1 MALAAGTR
9 LGPYE
14 IRGLLGAGGM
24 GEVYRAFD
32 PRLGREV
39 AIKVLPEEVGSDP
52 ERLARFEREARAVAA
67 LNHPNILTVFDV
79 GLPHSTDV
87 ASTATA
93 PYVVTELLE
102 GETLRELVS
111 RRTPTQRQVLSF
123 AVQVAHGLDAAHAK
137 GIVHRDLKPEN
148 VFVTTDGRVK
158 LLDFG
163 LARLVDRGAA
173 DSLEPTAAS
182 PTEAGQMLGTL
193 GYMSPEQ
200 VRGLAVDA
208 RTDVFSLGVV
218 LYELL
223 GGKHPF
229 RRETAVATLTA
240 ILEETPT
247 PLSVVVP
254 AISASLQRIVGRC
267 LEKAPE
273 DRITSAHDLAV
284 ALEAIQAEPAGA
296 ALVPVL
302 EERSPYPGLRS
313 FREEDASCF
322 FGREGEIEALW
333 ARLRERRLLAVIG
346 PSGAGKTSF
355 VRAGVVATRPSGW
368 AALVT
373 TPGTSPLLMLGQTLG
388 PELASDPQALRQLA
402 RFEDPEAAFE
412 VVLRW
417 RKSHAEALL
426 VVDQLEEL
434 FTLNPKE
441 AQARFAAFLGRLAKD
456 GDVHVLL
463 SLRDDFLMR
472 CGEHEALVRV
482 FTELTPLLPMSR
494 DALRRALVEPAKRE
508 GHRFEDDSLV
518 EEMVDSVE
526 GARGALPL
534 LAFAVARLWE
544 KRDRERKLLTR
555 QAYEEIGGVAGALA
569 QHAEAAMDTI
579 GLERHVVV
587 REIFRNLVT
596 AEGTRAVMDREEL
609 LSVFPERKVAEEVL
623 RQLVEERLL
632 TTYEVEGAEG
642 EPSHHRVEVVHESLL
657 KAWPRLVRW
666 QMQDEEGAVLR
677 DQLKQ
682 AAHLWEEKGRSP
694 DVLWSG
700 TAFRE
705 FELWRERYAGKLTAL
720 EEDFARS
727 MTERARRRRRLRRLA
742 VGSVVTAAVVVA
754 TVTGLLWRR
763 SELARDRAQAEALRA
778 EASKLIALG
787 RAEGDRYPTAA
798 VAYGRKSLEVADT
811 PAGRRFVV
819 DALWRS
825 PTARILPL
833 GKETVWRAD
842 FSPDGRWLA
851 AFPISGHLLLFE
863 DDGRPARVF
872 QGQPQTGYSPGIRFT
887 PDGGAVLARTPE
899 EPRVHMYSVP
909 DGREIRRFEPEPPV
923 GDGAMPRPRP
933 GPPNFLV
940 KMTPLPQGILF
951 QWAPLRDG
959 VPVPPAPGLREPF
972 GIWPYDGGP
981 PTLVG
986 SLRYQARAMAVDPQ
1000 GSRFLLRRG
1009 RHLIVRP
1016 LVGGADDTLETPVV
1030 ALDEKDPIG
1039 LHGFDPQGERIWST
1053 DVKEGAGRL
1062 RVWSL
1067 GRGASP
1073 EPRVFSMPNPEG
1085 AFSPAWDPTG
1095 SQLAWG
1101 SSAEKAVWL
1110 WDLAGPPD
1118 AAPVVLLR
1126 PDVDMTVQG
1135 LFSPRDDW
1143 LVVANQDTLT
1153 FWPLDHPRVRVL
1165 AGHVSLVN
1173 RLVFARDSLSLLS
1186 CGMDGARLWPL
1197 RAGSGG
1203 MRRIAPGF
1211 RGRCYDLAPAPD
1223 GEQLLLVGPFGGW
1236 LASSLD
1242 GEGRRLWEEESIPYA
1257 TNAAAWDASGRR
1269 VAIGSSYTIAQ
1280 PNAIGL
1286 FHLEN
1291 GNERR
1296 ISLAPSG
1303 ETGTGFD
1310 WGVACLAFSPEGRLL
1325 AGGSGG
1331 LRWIDPNTGA
1341 SEWILRLPKEV
1352 AAGFALSADGRRLVA
1367 ASFLFGSGVSTG
1379 QRPRTGRELVSMD
1392 LGQGERQPI
1401 RSHGEGVTAVGIDPP
1416 GRTLVTGD
1424 EQGVVRVGPVDG
1436 SEPHRLCCH
1445 AGQVS
1450 AVAVSPDGK
1459 WIASAAGGEI
1469 RLWPMPDLSKPPLH
1483 TLPHD
1488 ELMAKLRALTNLQVV
1503 EDAASPTGY
1512 NLDIGPFP
1520 GWKDVPTW

>member
-1 MALAAGTR
+1 MSVSAGAR

-14 IRGLLGAGGM
+14 ILGLLGAGGM
-24 GEVYRAFD
+24 GEVYRAHD

-39 AIKVLPEEVGSDP
+39 AVKVLPEEVGRDP

-67 LNHPNILTVFDV
+67 LNHPSIVTIHDV
-79 GLPHSTDV
+79 GTHEGTL
-87 ASTATA
+87 
-93 PYVVTELLE
+93 YVVTELLD
-102 GETLRELVS
+102 GETLRELLS
-111 RRTPTQRQVLSF
+111 RRPPTQRQALSL
-123 AVQVAHGLDAAHAK
+123 ALQAARGLEAAHAK
-137 GIVHRDLKPEN
+137 GVLHRDIKPEN
-148 VFVTTDGRVK
+148 LFVTSDGRLK
-158 LLDFG
+158 ILDFG
-163 LARLVDRGAA
+163 LARVAAAKTAGSQDATESSPSRPGQLV
-173 DSLEPTAAS
+173 
-182 PTEAGQMLGTL
+182 GTV

-200 VRGLAVDA
+200 VRGRALDA
-208 RTDVFSLGVV
+208 RSDLFSLGVV

-273 DRITSAHDLAV
+273 DRMASAHDLAV

-296 ALVPVL
+296 AFVPVL

-313 FREEDASCF
+313 FTEEDASCF

-355 VRAGVVATRPSGW
+355 VRAGVVASRPSGW
-368 AALVT
+368 TAVVT
-373 TPGTSPLLMLGQTLG
+373 TPGTSPFLMLGQALA
-388 PELASDPQALRQLA
+388 PEIVSDPQAVRQLV
-402 RFEDPEAAFE
+402 RFEDPETAFE
-412 VVLRW
+412 VVVRW
-417 RKSHAEALL
+417 RKAHAEALL

-434 FTLNPKE
+434 FTLNPKD

-508 GHRFEDDSLV
+508 GHRFEDESLV

-526 GARGALPL
+526 GVRGALPL

-544 KRDRERKLLTR
+544 KRDREGKVLTR

-579 GLERHVVV
+579 GPERQGIV

-609 LSVFPERKVAEEVL
+609 LSAFPQRQNAEEVL
-623 RQLVEERLL
+623 RQLVEQRLL
-632 TTYEVEGAEG
+632 TTYEVEGAQG

-700 TAFRE
+700 TAFQE
-705 FELWRERYAGKLTAL
+705 FELWRARYAGGLTAL
-720 EEDFARS
+720 EEDFARA
-727 MTERARRRRRLRRLA
+727 MAARAARQRRRRLVIA
-742 VGSVVTAAVVVA
+742 GAVVAASLAVA
-754 TVTGLLWRR
+754 TVTGVLW
-763 SELARDRAQAEALRA
+763 ARARAAALRA

-787 RAEGDRYPTAA
+787 RAELDRYPTAA

-811 PAGRRFVV
+811 AEGRTFVV

-833 GKETVWRAD
+833 GKEVVWRAD

-851 AFPISGHLLLFE
+851 TFPFSGHLQLFE
-863 DDGRPARVF
+863 DDGSPPRMV
-872 QGQPQTGYSPGIRFT
+872 QGQPPTAYPPGIRFT
-887 PDGGAVLARTPE
+887 PSGEALLARTPE
-899 EPRVHMYSVP
+899 ERRVVHMYSVP

-923 GDGAMPRPRP
+923 GYVARPRPRP

-940 KMTPLPQGILF
+940 KMTPLPQGILL
-951 QWAPLRDG
+951 QWAPLRQG

-972 GIWPYDGGP
+972 GIWPYDGGA

-986 SLRYQARAMAVDPQ
+986 SLRYQAYAFGVDSQ

-1009 RHLIVRP
+1009 RHLVVRP

-1030 ALDEKDPIG
+1030 ALAENDPIG
-1039 LHGFDPQGERIWST
+1039 SHGFDPQGEKVWST

-1085 AFSPAWDPTG
+1085 AFAPAWDPTG
-1095 SQLAWG
+1095 SRVAWG
-1101 SSAEKAVWL
+1101 SSTEKAVWL
-1110 WDLAGPPD
+1110 WDLVGPPD
-1118 AAPVVLLR
+1118 AAPTVLRR
-1126 PDVDMTVQG
+1126 PETNNTMQG

-1143 LVVANQDTLT
+1143 LVVANHKTLT
-1153 FWPLDHPRVRVL
+1153 FWPLDRPPARVL
-1165 AGHVSLVN
+1165 AGHTN
-1173 RLVFARDSLSLLS
+1173 QIRRLVFTRGSQSLLS
-1186 CGMDGARLWPL
+1186 CGMDSVRLWPL
-1197 RAGSGG
+1197 HAGSGG
-1203 MRRIAPGF
+1203 MRGIAPGYQAW
-1211 RGRCYDLAPAPD
+1211 CIDAALSPD
-1223 GEQLLLVGPFGGW
+1223 GERLVLVGSSGAW
-1236 LASSLD
+1236 LAPSFD
-1242 GEGRRLWEEESIPYA
+1242 DKGRWLWGGSAGSDFPYF
-1257 TNAAAWDASGRR
+1257 TSAAAWDAGGRR
-1269 VAIGSSYTIAQ
+1269 VAVASSYSAVE
-1280 PNAIGL
+1280 PNAAGL
-1286 FHLEN
+1286 FDLET
-1291 GNERR
+1291 GYERKM
-1296 ISLAPSG
+1296 SLVPPG
-1303 ETGTGFD
+1303 ETGQGYD
-1310 WGVACLAFSPEGRLL
+1310 WGVDSLAFTPEGRLL

-1331 LRWIDPNTGA
+1331 LRWLDPDAGA
-1341 SEWILRLPKEV
+1341 SDWIWRLPKEKV
-1352 AAGFALSADGRRLVA
+1352 ARFALSADGRRLVA
-1367 ASFLFGSGVSTG
+1367 ASSDMGDRTSTG
-1379 QRPRTGRELVSMD
+1379 WEVVSVD
-1392 LGQGERQPI
+1392 LGRGERQAV
-1401 RSHGEGVTAVGIDPP
+1401 RSHGDGVTAVAMDAA

-1424 EQGVVRVGPVDG
+1424 EQGVVRVGPADG

-1445 AGQVS
+1445 AGRIFT
-1450 AVAVSPDGK
+1450 VAVSPDGQ

-1469 RLWPMPDLSKPPLH
+1469 RLWPMPDVTKPPLH
-1483 TLPHD
+1483 ALPHD

-1503 EDAASPTGY
+1503 EDEASPTGY
-1512 NLDIGPFP
+1512 KLDIGPFP
-1520 GWKDVPTW
+1520 GWKDVPNW